1 MMNKTRHSKRNI
13 LLSVL
18 ISVTPVCHPQPA
30 TSFTAQVNQSASVP
44 DNSEWIN
51 SRKGL
56 IATAESN
63 SHIIDLKQFQFESG
77 VAPLSVNPS
86 LWQQAKLNNIN
97 GLFKVTDSIYQI
109 RGFGLANMTIVE
121 GKSGIIIIDTLTS
134 ASAAKAALDL
144 YYAYLPKKPV
154 VAVIYT
160 HSHVDHFGGVKGIV
174 SAADVAAGK
183 VQIIAPMGF
192 MEHSVSENIYAGN
205 AMQRRAAYMYGLNL
219 KIGVDGFVD
228 DGLGKAMEPNPEVTL
243 IPPTALIN
251 KDNSKLEIDGV
262 KFVFQLTPNSEAPAE
277 MNIYLPQFKALDIA
291 ENSTKTL
298 HNFYT
303 LRGAEV
309 RDSKAWASYLNQ
321 SIERFGSEVQVMFAQ
336 HHWPTWDNQEIVTQL
351 ANQRDEILYIHDQ
364 TLRLANMGY
373 TSNEIAESI
382 TLPKELY
389 RYSYE
394 RGYYGTVRHNAKAVY
409 QKYLG
414 YYDGNPANLNPL
426 PEEQSAKQYVAYMG
440 GSTAILKKAQEDYN
454 KGNYR
459 WVATVLNHVVFAEPN
474 NQAAKDLE
482 ANALEQ
488 LGYQSEAGTWRNE
501 YLTAANELRH
511 GVISS
516 KNKVSSDM
524 VAEMTLPQFFDNMA
538 IHLSPER
545 AAGVTITANWIFPDV
560 GQEYT
565 TILHN
570 SVFRYQ
576 TKLANKP
583 DVAIKINKSTLA
595 DILAGKLSHN
605 EITTKVSVSGNKAQF
620 NNLLTK
626 FDKFNPS
633 FNIVIP

>member
-1 MMNKTRHSKRNI
+1 MNEQKSLKVN
-13 LLSVL
+13 LLMISL
-18 ISVTPVCHPQPA
+18 ISIAINCYAAPA
-30 TSFTAQVNQSASVP
+30 TNFTAQINQSASTP
-44 DNSEWIN
+44 SNIELANSH
-51 SRKGL
+51 KGL

-63 SHIIDLKQFQFESG
+63 PHIINLKQFEFESG
-77 VAPLSVNPS
+77 AAPLSVNPS

-97 GLFKVTDSIYQI
+97 GLFKVTDSIYQV
-109 RGFGLANMTIVE
+109 RGFGLANMTIIE

-144 YYAYLPKKPV
+144 YYEYLPKKPV
-154 VAVIYT
+154 LAVIYT

-183 VQIIAPMGF
+183 VQIIAPAGF

-219 KIGVDGFVD
+219 KVGADGFVD
-228 DGLGKAMEPNPEVTL
+228 DGLGKAMEPNPEVTI
-243 IPPTALIN
+243 IPPTLTVSE
-251 KDNSKLEIDGV
+251 DNSKLEIDGV
-262 KFVFQLTPNSEAPAE
+262 KFIFQLTPNSEAPSE
-277 MNIYLPQFKALDIA
+277 MNIYLPQFKALNMA
-291 ENSTKTL
+291 ENSSKTL

-309 RDSKAWASYLNQ
+309 RDSKAWAEYLNQ
-321 SIERFGSEVQVMFAQ
+321 SIERFGNDVQVMFAQ
-336 HHWPTWDNQEIVTQL
+336 HHWPTWGNQEIVSQL
-351 ANQRDEILYIHDQ
+351 ANQRDETLYIHDQ

-373 TSNEIAESI
+373 TPNEIAESI

-389 RYSYE
+389 QYSYE

-414 YYDGNPANLNPL
+414 FYDGNPANLNPL
-426 PEEQSAKQYVAYMG
+426 PEEQAAKKYVAYMG
-440 GSTAILKKAQEDYN
+440 GSKAILKKAQEDYD

-459 WVATVLNHVVFAEPN
+459 WVVTVLNYVVFAEPN
-474 NQAAKDLE
+474 NQAAKNLE

-501 YLTAANELRH
+501 YLTAADELRH
-511 GVISS
+511 GVIPS

-538 IHLSPER
+538 IHLNPER
-545 AAGVTITANWIFPDV
+545 AAGVTITANWVFPDV
-560 GQEYT
+560 RQEYT
-565 TILHN
+565 TVLHN

-576 TKLANKP
+576 TSLANNP
-583 DVAIKINKSTLA
+583 DVVIRINKSTLA
-595 DILAGKLSHN
+595 DILAGKLSRS
-605 EITTKVSVSGNKAQF
+605 EMVAKVNISGDKTQF
-620 NNLLTK
+620 NNLLAK
-626 FDKFNPS
+626 FDKFDTS
-633 FNIVIP
+633 FNIVTP

>member
-1 MMNKTRHSKRNI
+1 MNSLKLKRNVVWSI
-13 LLSVL
+13 LVGVA
-18 ISVTPVCHPQPA
+18 INCYAAPA
-30 TSFTAQVNQSASVP
+30 TNFTAQINQLASIP
-44 DNSEWIN
+44 SNIELANSH
-51 SRKGL
+51 KGL

-63 SHIIDLKQFQFESG
+63 PHIINLKQFEFESG
-77 VAPLSVNPS
+77 AAPLSVNPS
-86 LWQQAKLNNIN
+86 LWQQAKLNNIS
-97 GLFKVTDSIYQI
+97 GLFKVTDSIYQV
-109 RGFGLANMTIVE
+109 RGFGLANITIVE
-121 GKSGIIIIDTLTS
+121 GRSGIIVIDTLTS

-144 YYAYLPKKPV
+144 YYEYLPKKPV
-154 VAVIYT
+154 LAVIYT

-183 VQIIAPMGF
+183 VQIIAPVGF

-219 KIGVDGFVD
+219 KVATDGFVD

-243 IPPTALIN
+243 IPPTLSIGE
-251 KDNSKLEIDGV
+251 DNSELEIDGV
-262 KFVFQLTPNSEAPAE
+262 KFVFQLTPNSEAPSE
-277 MNIYLPQFKALDIA
+277 MNIYLPQFNALNMA

-309 RDSKAWASYLNQ
+309 RDSKAWANYLNQ
-321 SIERFGSEVQVMFAQ
+321 SIEKFGGDVQVMFAQ
-336 HHWPTWDNQEIVTQL
+336 HHWPTWGNQEIVAQL
-351 ANQRDEILYIHDQ
+351 ANQRDETLYIHDQ

-373 TSNEIAESI
+373 TPNEIAESI

-389 RYSYE
+389 QYSYE
-394 RGYYGTVRHNAKAVY
+394 RGYYGTVRHNVKAVY

-414 YYDGNPANLNPL
+414 FYDGNPANLNPL
-426 PEEQSAKQYVAYMG
+426 PEEQAAKKYVAYMG
-440 GSTAILKKAQEDYN
+440 GSTAILKKAQEDYD

-459 WVATVLNHVVFAEPN
+459 WVATVLNYLVFAEPN
-474 NQAAKDLE
+474 NQAAKNLE

-501 YLTAANELRH
+501 YLTAADELRH
-511 GVISS
+511 GVTPS

-524 VAEMTLPQFFDNMA
+524 VAEMTLPQFFDNLA
-538 IHLSPER
+538 IHLNPER

-560 GQEYT
+560 KQEYT
-565 TILHN
+565 TTLHN

-576 TKLANKP
+576 TSLANNP
-583 DVAIKINKSTLA
+583 DVVIRINKSTLA
-595 DILAGKLSHN
+595 DILAGKLSRS
-605 EITTKVSVSGNKAQF
+605 EMAAKVNISGDKKQF
-620 NNLLTK
+620 NNLLAK

-633 FNIVIP
+633 FNIVTP

>member
-1 MMNKTRHSKRNI
+1 MDEKKSLKVNLLMISLAGMI
-13 LLSVL
+13 LN
-18 ISVTPVCHPQPA
+18 CYAQPA
-30 TSFTAQVNQSASVP
+30 TNFTAQINQSASTP
-44 DNSEWIN
+44 DNNTEWAN

-56 IATAESN
+56 IATAKSN
-63 SHIIDLKQFQFESG
+63 PHIINLKQFEFESG

-97 GLFKVTDSIYQI
+97 GLFKVTDSIYQV
-109 RGFGLANMTIVE
+109 RGFGLANMTIIE

-144 YYAYLPKKPV
+144 YYTHFPKKPV

-160 HSHVDHFGGVKGIV
+160 HSHVDHFGGVKGVV
-174 SAADVAAGK
+174 STADVAAGK
-183 VQIIAPMGF
+183 VQIIAPAGF

-205 AMQRRAAYMYGLNL
+205 AMQRRATYMYGLNL
-219 KIGVDGFVD
+219 KAGTEGFID
-228 DGLGKAMEPNPEVTL
+228 DGLGKAMEPDPEVTI
-243 IPPTALIN
+243 IPPTLSISE
-251 KDNSKLEIDGV
+251 DNSKLEVDGV
-262 KFVFQLTPNSEAPAE
+262 KFIFQLTPNSEAPSE
-277 MNIYLPQFKALDIA
+277 MNIYLPQFNALNMA
-291 ENSTKTL
+291 ENSSKTL

-309 RDSKAWASYLNQ
+309 RDSKAWAEYLNQ
-321 SIERFGSEVQVMFAQ
+321 SIERFGGEAQVMFAQ
-336 HHWPTWDNQEIVTQL
+336 HHWPTWGNQEIVAQL
-351 ANQRDEILYIHDQ
+351 ANQRDETLYIHDQ

-382 TLPKELY
+382 TLPSELY
-389 RYSYE
+389 HYSYE

-426 PEEQSAKQYVAYMG
+426 PEEQAAQRYVAYMG
-440 GSTAILKKAQEDYN
+440 GSKAVLKKAQEDYD

-459 WVATVLNHVVFAEPN
+459 WVVTVLNYVVFAEPN
-474 NQAAKDLE
+474 NQAAKNLE

-501 YLTAANELRH
+501 YLSAADELRH
-511 GVISS
+511 GVTSS

-538 IHLSPER
+538 IHLNPQR
-545 AAGVTITANWIFPDV
+545 AAGVTITANWIFQDV
-560 GQEYT
+560 DQEYT

-576 TKLANKP
+576 TRLANNP
-583 DVAIKINKSTLA
+583 DVVIRIDKATLA
-595 DILAGKLSHN
+595 AILAGKLSRS
-605 EITTKVSVSGNKAQF
+605 EVAAKVRISGDKAQF
-620 NNLLTK
+620 NNLLAK
-626 FDKFNPS
+626 FDKFNPA
-633 FNIVIP
+633 FNIVVP